1 MKKNNLYI
9 YRDQPA
15 TVFQIEK
22 SIKTNSS
29 FKNFN
34 LKFISTER
42 INYSNEDIKKYFKFT
57 PKKEIIKKTIKFKN
71 LKEFEIFIKNLKKGD
86 LLFIENRFTTEDKHN
101 SYDLNLFKKY
111 NVKTIFMGNY
121 GPWIKCNFKKS
132 ISVSLIRLLNKY
144 LNNFKKILKN
154 NNKYYMPN
162 FLIGSGEEAR
172 KTFANNP
179 TAQNYI
185 NLPSLWI
192 DFSKKKRKTNII
204 TYVDENIF
212 YSRDLVLHKDNSKK
226 SSNTNQFLNDLN
238 KFFDLIEMNTNLKVI
253 ISCSNKLKKYDNKIF
268 NDRKIYY
275 GRTLEFISK
284 SKLVLGHSSEAL
296 NQAIYNEVPVLCLRH
311 KTFSFK
317 RNFTIES
324 KSIKLFNKNS
334 IFIEDHAENQNE
346 LDLSID
352 KRFYK
357 NILHDY
363 FISPNLKFENFSK
376 KLKTEIENLKIVN

>member
-121 GPWIKCNFKKS
+121 GPWIKWQKCN
-132 ISVSLIRLLNKY
+132 
-144 LNNFKKILKN
+144 
-154 NNKYYMPN
+154 YY
-162 FLIGSGEEAR
+162 R
-172 KTFANNP
+172 
-179 TAQNYI
+179 
-185 NLPSLWI
+185 W
-192 DFSKKKRKTNII
+192 
-204 TYVDENIF
+204 
-212 YSRDLVLHKDNSKK
+212 
-226 SSNTNQFLNDLN
+226 
-238 KFFDLIEMNTNLKVI
+238 
-253 ISCSNKLKKYDNKIF
+253 
-268 NDRKIYY
+268 
-275 GRTLEFISK
+275 
-284 SKLVLGHSSEAL
+284 
-296 NQAIYNEVPVLCLRH
+296 
-311 KTFSFK
+311 
-317 RNFTIES
+317 
-324 KSIKLFNKNS
+324 
-334 IFIEDHAENQNE
+334 
-346 LDLSID
+346 
-352 KRFYK
+352 
-357 NILHDY
+357 
-363 FISPNLKFENFSK
+363 
-376 KLKTEIENLKIVN
+376 